1 MSRDTFAVATALPA
15 RAFDVGT
22 RAPRVARPSRLTRI
36 VRGLRIALVC
46 AIVALLAACGG
57 AGGPLVKPGPNPAGG
72 GLLIDSQMEWTRFSG
87 SRFQLWTIDGP
98 LLNRLYLVPTVR
110 EKEFIFLGQR
120 QTKRRPDGAFYKRGL
135 REDELRDVILDGLRA
150 VGAVNLQP
158 QDLRPARFGARDGLR
173 FEFSMANEE
182 GLKYDGMVA
191 AFEHDKGLALAIF
204 MAPTEFYYPRDAE
217 KVSTMLDT
225 LRLKR

>member
-1 MSRDTFAVATALPA
+1 MNPRIPAVETALSA
-15 RAFDVGT
+15 RASAASAAAART
-22 RAPRVARPSRLTRI
+22 RGARRTGFAR
-36 VRGLRIALVC
+36 RLRIAL
-46 AIVALLAACGG
+46 ATAALALLAACTGG
-57 AGGPLVKPGPNPAGG
+57 GGPLVKPGPNPAGG
-72 GLLIDSQMEWTRFSG
+72 DLLIDSRMEWTRLTG
-87 SRFQLWTIDGP
+87 NRFQLWTMDGP

-135 REDELRDVILDGLRA
+135 REDELRDLILDGLRA
-150 VGAVNLQP
+150 VGAVNLEAR
-158 QDLRPARFGARDGLR
+158 DLRPARFGTRDGLR

-182 GLKYDGMVA
+182 GLKYEGMVA

-225 LRLKR
+225 LRLKK